1 MSIRLHCLPA
11 FPKPSDDDFFNPV
24 LDMDRQRFA
33 AHRVGA
39 PPQSKGRW
47 HGRAS
52 SQWKFHVQQRKY
64 CGSHTEQIH
73 LDLLSYFYEFG
84 GDLERGLVELILA

>member
-1 MSIRLHCLPA
+1 
-11 FPKPSDDDFFNPV
+11 
-24 LDMDRQRFA
+24 MDRQRFA

-52 SQWKFHVQQRKY
+52 RQWKFHVEQRQQCRI
-64 CGSHTEQIH
+64 HIEQIH
-73 LDLLSYFYEFG
+73 LDLLGYLFKSG